1 MKRAELHI
9 EFLSTIRDTVYR
21 LALSLVG
28 DCAEA
33 EDITQDICERVWR
46 ARDAI
51 LDSRYP
57 RAYVCR
63 MTHNMAIDRLRA
75 KLRLVELGDEG
86 FRRIDSCDGEQVV
99 ELGDVAEL
107 TRRAIA
113 SLPDKQ
119 QMTIYMRDVE
129 GYDIEEIAEAMECD
143 EASVRMNLSRARKAV
158 REELLKI
165 MNYGVR

>member
-1 MKRAELHI
+1 M
-9 EFLSTIRDTVYR
+9 
-21 LALSLVG
+21 G
-28 DCAEA
+28 DGAEA

-51 LDSRYP
+51 LESRYP

-75 KLRLVELGDEG
+75 KHRLVELGDEG
-86 FRRIDSCDGEQVV
+86 FRRIGSCDGEHIV

-107 TRRAIA
+107 SRRIIA

-119 QMTIYMRDVE
+119 QMAIYMRDVE
-129 GYDIEEIAEAMECD
+129 GYDLGEIAEAMECD
-143 EASVRMNLSRARKAV
+143 ESSVRMNLSRARKAV
-158 REELLKI
+158 RDKLLKA

>member
-1 MKRAELHI
+1 M
-9 EFLSTIRDTVYR
+9 
-21 LALSLVG
+21 G
-28 DCAEA
+28 DGAEA

-51 LDSRYP
+51 LESRYP

-75 KLRLVELGDEG
+75 KRRLVELGDEG
-86 FRRIDSCDGEQVV
+86 FRRIGSCDGEHIV

-107 TRRAIA
+107 SRRIIA

-119 QMTIYMRDVE
+119 QMAIYMRDVE
-129 GYDIEEIAEAMECD
+129 GYDLEEIAEAMECD
-143 EASVRMNLSRARKAV
+143 ESSVRMNLSRARKAV
-158 REELLKI
+158 RDKLLKA

>member
-1 MKRAELHI
+1 M
-9 EFLSTIRDTVYR
+9 
-21 LALSLVG
+21 G
-28 DCAEA
+28 DGAEA

-51 LDSRYP
+51 LESRYP

-75 KLRLVELGDEG
+75 KRRLVELGDEG
-86 FRRIDSCDGEQVV
+86 FRRIGSCDGEHIV

-107 TRRAIA
+107 SRRIIA

-119 QMTIYMRDVE
+119 QMAIYMRDVE
-129 GYDIEEIAEAMECD
+129 GCDLVEIAEAMECD
-143 EASVRMNLSRARKAV
+143 ESSVRMNLSRARKAV
-158 REELLKI
+158 RDKLLKA

>member
-1 MKRAELHI
+1 M
-9 EFLSTIRDTVYR
+9 
-21 LALSLVG
+21 G
-28 DCAEA
+28 DGAEA

-51 LDSRYP
+51 LESRYP

-75 KLRLVELGDEG
+75 KRRLVELGDEG
-86 FRRIDSCDGEQVV
+86 FRRIGSCDGEHIV

-107 TRRAIA
+107 SRRIIA

-119 QMTIYMRDVE
+119 QMAIYMRDVE
-129 GYDIEEIAEAMECD
+129 GYDLGEIAEAMECD
-143 EASVRMNLSRARKAV
+143 ESSVRMNLSRARKAV
-158 REELLKI
+158 RDKLLKA

>member
-1 MKRAELHI
+1 M
-9 EFLSTIRDTVYR
+9 
-21 LALSLVG
+21 G
-28 DCAEA
+28 DDAEA

-51 LDSRYP
+51 LESRYP

-75 KLRLVELGDEG
+75 KRRLVELGDEG
-86 FRRIDSCDGEQVV
+86 FRRIGSCDGEHIV

-107 TRRAIA
+107 SRRIIA

-119 QMTIYMRDVE
+119 QMAIYMRDVE
-129 GYDIEEIAEAMECD
+129 GYDLGEIAEAMECD
-143 EASVRMNLSRARKAV
+143 ESSVRMNLSRARKAV
-158 REELLKI
+158 RDKLLKA

>member
-1 MKRAELHI
+1 M
-9 EFLSTIRDTVYR
+9 
-21 LALSLVG
+21 G
-28 DCAEA
+28 DGAEA

-51 LDSRYP
+51 LESRYP

-75 KLRLVELGDEG
+75 KRRLEELGDEG
-86 FRRIDSCDGEQVV
+86 FRRIGSCDGEHIV

-107 TRRAIA
+107 SRRIIA

-119 QMTIYMRDVE
+119 QMAIYMRDVE
-129 GYDIEEIAEAMECD
+129 GYDLVEIAEAMECD
-143 EASVRMNLSRARKAV
+143 ESSVRMNLSRARKAV
-158 REELLKI
+158 RDKLLKA

>member
-1 MKRAELHI
+1 M
-9 EFLSTIRDTVYR
+9 
-21 LALSLVG
+21 G
-28 DCAEA
+28 DGAEA

-51 LDSRYP
+51 LESRYP

-75 KLRLVELGDEG
+75 KRRLVELGDEG
-86 FRRIDSCDGEQVV
+86 FRRIGSCDGEYIV

-107 TRRAIA
+107 SRRAIA

-119 QMTIYMRDVE
+119 QMAIYMRDVE
-129 GYDIEEIAEAMECD
+129 GYDLGEIAEAMECD
-143 EASVRMNLSRARKAV
+143 ESSVRMNLSRARKAV
-158 REELLKI
+158 RDKLLKA

>member
-1 MKRAELHI
+1 M
-9 EFLSTIRDTVYR
+9 
-21 LALSLVG
+21 G
-28 DCAEA
+28 DGAEA

-51 LDSRYP
+51 LESRYP

-75 KLRLVELGDEG
+75 KRRLVELGDEG
-86 FRRIDSCDGEQVV
+86 FRRIGSCDGEHIV

-107 TRRAIA
+107 SRRIIA

-119 QMTIYMRDVE
+119 QMAIYMRDVE
-129 GYDIEEIAEAMECD
+129 GYDLVEIAEAMECD
-143 EASVRMNLSRARKAV
+143 ESSVRMNLSRARKAV
-158 REELLKI
+158 RDKLLKA